1 MFQEIYIIEDY
12 PELIYDVIEQ
22 FKEDKA
28 YKFKSIKTS
37 EVETALKDIP
47 SLIIINEDKINENII
62 ELCNQIRHNEDNSI
76 TPIIIITS
84 NREDEHRI
92 EVLKTEI
99 EYYIKKPINN
109 IVFYYTIKN
118 IIRLMHS
125 NRTVS
130 PLTGLPGNVQI
141 QAELKKRILKKEE
154 FSILYIDLDHFK
166 EYNDTYGFSK
176 GDEVIKFTAK
186 IITKS
191 IHNRELDDTFIG
203 HIGGD
208 DFIAIV
214 PKDEYEKICQD
225 ILCQFEEKI
234 DTYFSEEDVK
244 RGYLEVE
251 NRRGLIEEI
260 PLTTLSIGVVE
271 ADKGRFK
278 SALEIGE
285 IGAQVK
291 HVAKTIMG
299 NSYAVNRRKNN
310 NE

>member
-1 MFQEIYIIEDY
+1 MFQEIYIIEDEA
-12 PELIYDVIEQ
+12 ELIKELVEQ
-22 FKEDKA
+22 FKEDKG
-28 YKFKSIKTS
+28 YVFKSVKTD
-37 EVETALKDIP
+37 EIEIALRDIP
-47 SLIIINEDKINENII
+47 VLIIIHEDKINSNII
-62 ELCNQIRHNEDNSI
+62 ELCNQIRNNEDNSI
-76 TPIIIITS
+76 TPIIVVTS

-92 EVLKTEI
+92 QVLKQSI
-99 EYYIKKPINN
+99 EYYIKKPLNN
-109 IVFYYTIKN
+109 SIFYYTIKN

-176 GDEVIKFTAK
+176 GDEVIKLTAK
-186 IITKS
+186 TIMKNV
-191 IHNRELDDTFIG
+191 HNRELDNTFIG

-214 PKDEYEKICQD
+214 PNGVYEKVCQD
-225 ILCQFEEKI
+225 IICEFDAKI
-234 DTYFSEEDVK
+234 QEYFSKEDIE
-244 RGYLEVE
+244 RGYLEVP
-251 NRRGLIEEI
+251 NRRGIIEEI
-260 PLTTLSIGVVE
+260 PLTSISIGVVE
-271 ADKGRFK
+271 VDKGRFK
-278 SALEIGE
+278 STLEIGE

-291 HVAKTIMG
+291 HVAKSIMG
-299 NSYAVNRRKNN
+299 SSYAVNRRKLN